1 MWREE
6 TETHIFRE
14 SAHHSARTWN
24 QFFLQ
29 RPQLCH
35 TYVSYAKQEGNSHLT
50 TYFFP
55 FALCRRIKIY
65 IRPGLQSTWC
75 VHVCGGGGYICVV
88 MGSVCVDVCMC
99 VQLWTHVYMEVRDW
113 HQPSCSLFCWDRFSD
128 WTWSSQMQ
136 GSSYLY
142 LCSSGL
148 VRAWSCTW
156 FYIWVLGQVLM
167 LIQAVYQEGPL
178 PSCQTVLTG

>member
-14 SAHHSARTWN
+14 SAHHGARTWN

-35 TYVSYAKQEGNSHLT
+35 TYVSYAKQEGNSHFT

-55 FALCRRIKIY
+55 FALCRRIKSY

-88 MGSVCVDVCMC
+88 MGSVCVDVWIC
-99 VQLWTHVYMEVRDW
+99 VQLWMHVCMEVRDW

-136 GSSYLY
+136 GSSYLPWQFWACKSLKLHLILHLGTRTGSHAY
-142 LCSSGL
+142 TSSL
-148 VRAWSCTW
+148 PRRAS
-156 FYIWVLGQVLM
+156 
-167 LIQAVYQEGPL
+167 P
-178 PSCQTVLTG
+178 